1 MKRPTTAHEMQNENN
16 MILRGQ
22 ERYNKRNSSISGSQQ
37 EIPHQ
42 ELRKVL
48 PAVSG
53 RLANVIAEEQTG
65 VGRPKAWAE
74 VLQGLDTDIIAYIGL
89 NAMYDTV
96 VRLNTLTQCMLSI
109 GSKINQEIWAQGLKS
124 FDKDLFKRLEKQVTR
139 DHSSER
145 YRSKAMRIIAS
156 KEGYKGDTWD
166 KQTKV
171 HVATP
176 VVNSILEVSNIFDIY
191 LTNDGSKTKRY
202 IGLTKEAEKLIDDRK
217 LEASWASP
225 MYGPMI
231 VKPNKWTSFD
241 TGAYL
246 DPMVA
251 ANVKLVRS
259 HTAAQARIIRSH
271 FRDGEI
277 PPYVE
282 ALNAVQETPLKINK
296 GILEAVE
303 WAIHTNQV
311 FSKFPEVKPPKI
323 PTMPDEDAKV
333 SDDYRRQIRADRKD
347 WWTKKRECVAN
358 LAVIDSDLRTA
369 KEMSEYDQFFLPWSF
384 DFRGRMYP
392 VSHFNYHR
400 DDHVKA
406 MFLFARGKKLSADS
420 EGWLYIHLANTGDF
434 GKISKK
440 SLNERIGWVEDNHD
454 KIISVAEDYK
464 STFDYWSTADKPF
477 QFLAACL
484 EYKKLKDQGL
494 DKYVCHM
501 PISLDGTNSG
511 VQHYAA
517 ALRSKEDGH
526 MVNLVPDE
534 KCQDVYQV
542 VADEVNRRLTDDGS
556 EEAQRWLEFGVGR
569 STVKRNVR
577 SYGYSSIERGFGD
590 QLIDDL
596 MIPLRKSVAYGQI
609 PEHPFGDKRE
619 QERMARWLAK
629 VNYQSVQSVIKS
641 VSKGMEFLQAYSHK
655 LASEGKPVHWTSPS
669 GFPVVQRYTKFVG
682 KRVKIFLYDRELKK
696 LQQSRVNIRI
706 EDDFNH
712 DKRKASSGIAPNFVH
727 GLDASHMHLSVLLAK
742 DNSIEDFFLI
752 HDSFGT
758 TCDQTWLFYDCI
770 RIAFLRMYKDQ
781 CVFENF
787 ENEVRDQLSNPAEDL
802 PAVPAKGTLDIE
814 GVLESEYC
822 FS

>member
-1 MKRPTTAHEMQNENN
+1 MKKPTTAQEMQNENN

-22 ERYNKRNSSISGSQQ
+22 ERYNKRNNSISGSQQ

-53 RLANVIAEEQTG
+53 RLASAIAEEQHG
-65 VGRPKAWAE
+65 VGRPKVWAE
-74 VLQGLDTDIIAYIGL
+74 ALKGLDSDIVSYIGL
-89 NAMYDTV
+89 NCMYDTV
-96 VRLNTLTQCMLSI
+96 VRLKTLTQCLILI
-109 GSKINQEIWAQGLKS
+109 GGKIHQEIWAEGLKS
-124 FDKDLFKRLEKQVTR
+124 YNKDLFRRLEKQVTK
-139 DHSSER
+139 DHTSER
-145 YRSKAMRIIAS
+145 YRSKAMRIIAA
-156 KEGYKGDTWD
+156 KEGYKSDTWD
-166 KQTKV
+166 TPTKI

-176 VVNSILEVSNIFDIY
+176 VVNSILEASNIFDIY
-191 LTNDGSKTKRY
+191 ETNDGAKTKRY
-202 IGLTKEAEKLIDDRK
+202 IGLTKEAEKIIEDRK

-241 TGAYL
+241 TGVYL

-251 ANVKLVRS
+251 ANVKLVRKRCP
-259 HTAAQARIIRSH
+259 AQVRMIKSH
-271 FRDGEI
+271 FRDDQI
-277 PPYVE
+277 PAYVE
-282 ALNAVQETPLKINK
+282 ALNAVQETPLKINL
-296 GILEAVE
+296 GVLDAVE
-303 WAIHTNQV
+303 WAIETNQV
-311 FSKFPEVKPPKI
+311 FAKFPEFKPPAI
-323 PTMPDEDAKV
+323 PKMPSEDEDV
-333 SDDYRRQIRADRKD
+333 SDDFRRQRRAERKE

-358 LAVIDSDLRTA
+358 LAVIDSDLKTA
-369 KEMSEYDQFFLPWSF
+369 KEMSEYEQFYIGWSF

-406 MFLFARGKKLSADS
+406 LFLFARGKKLTKESV
-420 EGWLYIHLANTGDF
+420 GWLYIHLANTGDF
-434 GKISKK
+434 DKISKK
-440 SLNERIGWVEDNHD
+440 SLNERIEWVEDNHD
-454 KIISVAEDYK
+454 KIMAVGEDYK

-484 EYKKLKDQGL
+484 EYKKLQDEGI
-494 DKYVCHM
+494 DSYVCYM

-517 ALRSKEDGH
+517 ALRSSDDGH
-526 MVNLVPDE
+526 MVNLVPDK

-542 VADEVNRRLTDDGS
+542 VANEVNRRLHQDGS
-556 EEAQRWLEFGVGR
+556 EDAQRWLDFGVGR
-569 STVKRNVR
+569 STVKRNVMT
-577 SYGYSSIERGFGD
+577 YGYSSIERGFGD

-596 MIPLRKSVAYGQI
+596 MVPLRKSVAYGQI

-629 VNYQSVQSVIKS
+629 VNYESVQSVIRS
-641 VSKGMEFLQAYSHK
+641 VSEGMKFLQSYSHK
-655 LASEGKPVHWTSPS
+655 LASEGKAVHWTSPS
-669 GFPVVQRYTKFVG
+669 GFPVVQNYSKFTG

-696 LQQSRVNIRI
+696 LKQSRVNIQVESEFTR
-706 EDDFNH
+706 
-712 DKRKASSGIAPNFVH
+712 DKRKASSGVAPNFVH
-727 GLDASHMHLSVLLAK
+727 SLDAAHMHLTILLAK
-742 DNSIEDFFLI
+742 DNGIEDFFLI

-770 RIAFLRMYKDQ
+770 RIAFVNMYKEE

-787 ENEVRDQLSNPAEDL
+787 ENEVRDQLENPAEEL
-802 PAVPAKGTLDIE
+802 PAVPAKGNLDIE
-814 GVLESEYC
+814 GILESEYC

>member
-1 MKRPTTAHEMQNENN
+1 MKKPTSAQEMHNENE

-22 ERYNKRNSSISGSQQ
+22 ERYNKRNSKISGSQQ
-37 EIPHQ
+37 EVPHQ

-53 RLANVIAEEQTG
+53 RLARLIEEEQIG
-65 VGRPKAWAE
+65 VGKRKAWAD
-74 VLQGLDTDIIAYIGL
+74 VLIGLDTDILSYIGL
-89 NAMYDTV
+89 NCMYDTV
-96 VRLNTLTQCMLSI
+96 VRLNTLTQCMLVI
-109 GSKINQEIWAQGLKS
+109 GNKIHQEMWAKGLQE
-124 FDKDLFKRLEKQVTR
+124 FDKDLYKRLEKQVTK

-156 KEGYKGDTWD
+156 KEGYRGDTWD
-166 KQTKV
+166 KPMKI

-176 VVNSILEVSNIFDIY
+176 VVNAVLEACNIFDVFI
-191 LTNDGSKTKRY
+191 TNDGSKTRRY
-202 IGLTKEAEKLIDDRK
+202 IGLTKEAEKLIEDRK

-231 VKPNKWTSFD
+231 VKPKPWTSFD
-241 TGAYL
+241 TGVYL

-251 ANVKLVRS
+251 ANIKLVRR
-259 HTAAQARIIRSH
+259 HLAAQARLMRNQ
-271 FRDGEI
+271 FKDGQI
-277 PPYVE
+277 PAYVE
-282 ALNAVQETPLKINK
+282 ALNAVQETPLKINTS
-296 GILEAVE
+296 IVDAVE
-303 WAIHTNQV
+303 WAIETNQV
-311 FSKFPEVKPPKI
+311 FAKFPEVKPPAI
-323 PTMPDEDAKV
+323 PEMPAEDDDV
-333 SDDYRRQIRADRKD
+333 SEDFRRVRRAERKE

-369 KEMSEYDQFFLPWSF
+369 KEMAEYEQFFLGWSF

-406 MFLFARGKKLSADS
+406 MFLFARGKKLTEDS

-434 GKISKK
+434 NKVSKK
-440 SLNERIGWVEDNHD
+440 SLDERIQWVQDNHD
-454 KIISVAEDYK
+454 QIMSVAEDYK
-464 STFDYWSTADKPF
+464 ATFDYWSTADKPF
-477 QFLAACL
+477 QFLASCF
-484 EYKKLKDQGL
+484 EYKKLQEQGIEH
-494 DKYVCHM
+494 YVCHM

-517 ALRSKEDGH
+517 ALRSSDDGH
-526 MVNLVPDE
+526 MVNLVPDD

-542 VADEVNRRLTDDGS
+542 VANEVNRRLKEDGS
-556 EEAQRWLEFGVGR
+556 EEAQRWLDFGVGR
-569 STVKRNVR
+569 STVKRNVMT
-577 SYGYSSIERGFGD
+577 YGYSSIERGFGD

-596 MIPLRKSVAYGQI
+596 MAPLRKSVAYGQI

-629 VNYQSVQSVIKS
+629 VNYESVQSVIKS
-641 VSKGMEFLQAYSHK
+641 VSEGMKFLQAYSHK
-655 LASEGKPVHWTSPS
+655 LASEAKAVHWTSPS
-669 GFPVVQRYTKFVG
+669 GFPVVQKYTKFTG

-696 LQQSRVNIRI
+696 LQQSRLNIQI
-706 EDDFNH
+706 ENEFAH
-712 DKRKASSGIAPNFVH
+712 DKRKASSGVAPNFVH
-727 GLDASHMHLSVLLAK
+727 SLDAAHMHLTILYALQNGVK
-742 DNSIEDFFLI
+742 DFFLI

-758 TCDQTWLFYDCI
+758 TCDQMGVFYYCI
-770 RIAFLRMYKDQ
+770 RRAFVNMYEDQ

-787 ENEVRDQLSNPAEDL
+787 EAEARDQLENPNEEL
-802 PAVPAKGTLDIE
+802 PPVPTKGDLDIKSI
-814 GVLESEYC
+814 LDSEYC